1 MGLVNY
7 ADDANLI
14 LTKLAHK
21 PNNYFDITVQPN
33 HDDRKLKLVA
43 TSSDYSNIIAL
54 YDASKK
60 CV

>member
-43 TSSDYSNIIAL
+43 TSSD
-54 YDASKK
+54 
-60 CV
+60 